1 MSESPPDPSEPKKPR
16 TPAWIRGF
24 GGGWSPRDVLLL
36 CVCPIL
42 GLGTAYAS
50 ERIQSTG
57 HVLPGVSVDG
67 TDVSGYAA
75 PVLETFIRGRQAQ
88 LDKRVMRV
96 RVGKT
101 VFRVS
106 GAEVGAKLDATL
118 ADQVMAAGRSGNI
131 LGQIAWRMSRW
142 FGPQII
148 ASSLHLDADKVEE
161 RAHEFEQKA
170 LATPTEG
177 NVKFLDGKV
186 VATLPAKGETID
198 RRVAPS
204 LLHDAFAGDAV
215 EVVLPSL
222 EWSPTTTVAAVEDAK
237 RRFQAA
243 VQHPVEMFV
252 RFPASEVS
260 NADVDGQSEEE
271 QQGRVETIAPKLF
284 AAALFTRP
292 KRAGS
297 NRNVPNPAGPNSAGP
312 NSAEPSNEPVK
323 LELAFDAA
331 LLDKALGEVR
341 KRWERPAQN
350 AEFIVDHHNRLKIG
364 PSKAQWLLPSEP
376 AAAALLEGVLS
387 DEHRGVWE
395 LVVGEQP
402 KVTAELAEK
411 LNIKQLVSS
420 FTTFHPCCKPRVENI
435 HRIADLIDGTVV
447 LAGET
452 YSVNETLG
460 QRTATNGFTM
470 APTIVKGEMDDTV
483 GGGIS
488 QFATTLFNAV
498 LRGGYEII
506 ERQPHSIYFNRYPM
520 GHEATLSFPKPD
532 LIFRNDTQSGMVIK
546 TSYNATSIK
555 VLVFGDNGGRVVTTD
570 VSKPFDTVEPEL
582 EYVADATLPPD
593 EEKVEEKGDYG
604 FTVHASRTVREK
616 DGTER
621 KESRKVVYKTRA
633 RRLIVHPCKIPEGF
647 EGYTGE
653 KCPEPEEAPDAG

>member
-1 MSESPPDPSEPKKPR
+1 MSESTPVPSEPKKPR

-24 GGGWSPRDVLLL
+24 RGGWGPRDVLLL
-36 CVCPIL
+36 CICPVL

-50 ERIQSTG
+50 ERIQSAG
-57 HVLPGVSVDG
+57 YVLPGVSVDG

-75 PVLETFIRGRQAQ
+75 PVLESFIRGRQAQ

-96 RVGKT
+96 RVGKML
-101 VFRVS
+101 FRVS
-106 GAEVGAKLDATL
+106 GAELGAKLDSTIAQ
-118 ADQVMAAGRSGNI
+118 QVMAAGRSGNI
-131 LGQIAWRMSRW
+131 LGQIAWRVSRW
-142 FGPQII
+142 FGPEVVTTAFQ
-148 ASSLHLDADKVEE
+148 LDADKVEE
-161 RAHEFEQKA
+161 RSHEFEQKA
-170 LATPTEG
+170 LTTPTEG
-177 NVKFLDGKV
+177 SVVFKDGKV
-186 VATLPAKGETID
+186 IATLPAKGETIN
-198 RRVAPS
+198 RQVALS

-222 EWSPTTTVAAVEDAK
+222 EWSPTTTVAAVEDAT
-237 RRFQAA
+237 RRFRAA
-243 VQHPVEMFV
+243 VQHPIEMFV

-260 NADVDGQSEEE
+260 HAEVDGQSEEE
-271 QQGRVETIAPKLF
+271 QQGRIETIAPKLF
-284 AAALFTRP
+284 AAALFTR
-292 KRAGS
+292 KAKAATNEAGAS
-297 NRNVPNPAGPNSAGP
+297 QEAPA
-312 NSAEPSNEPVK
+312 K

-331 LLDKALGEVR
+331 VLDKALVEVR

-350 AEFIVDHHNRLKIG
+350 AEFVVDHHNRLKIG

-411 LNIKQLVSS
+411 LNVKQLVSS

-460 QRTATNGFTM
+460 QRTAANGFTM

-570 VSKPFDTVEPEL
+570 VTKPVDTVEPEL
-582 EYVADATLPPD
+582 EYVADPTLPPD

-604 FTVHASRTVREK
+604 FTVYASRTVREK

-621 KESRKVVYKTRA
+621 KESRKVVYKPRA
-633 RRLIVHPCKIPEGF
+633 RRLVVHPCKIPEGF

-653 KCPEPEEAPDAG
+653 KCPEPEAAPDAGPAQL

>member
-1 MSESPPDPSEPKKPR
+1 MSDSTPVPSEPKKPR
-16 TPAWIRGF
+16 APAWIRRF
-24 GGGWSPRDVLLL
+24 LGGWGPRDVLLL
-36 CVCPIL
+36 CICPIL

-50 ERIQSTG
+50 ERIQSKG
-57 HVLPGVSVDG
+57 YVLPGVNVDG

-75 PVLETFIRGRQAQ
+75 PVLESFIRGRQAQ

-96 RVGKT
+96 RVGKS

-106 GAEVGAKLDATL
+106 GAELGAKLDATL

-131 LGQIAWRMSRW
+131 LGQIAWRVSRW
-142 FGPQII
+142 FGPQLI

-177 NVKFLDGKV
+177 SVKFQDGKV
-186 VATLPAKGETID
+186 VATLPAKGETIN
-198 RRVAPS
+198 RNQAPG

-260 NADVDGQSEEE
+260 HAEVDGTSEEE
-271 QQGRVETIAPKLF
+271 QQGRIETVAPKLF

-292 KRAGS
+292 KQVEPSGGAS
-297 NRNVPNPAGPNSAGP
+297 NGGAS
-312 NSAEPSNEPVK
+312 NSAELVK

-331 LLDKALGEVR
+331 LLDKALVEVR

-460 QRTATNGFTM
+460 QRTASNGFTM

-532 LIFRNDTQSGMVIK
+532 LIFKNDTPSGMVIK

-555 VLVFGDNGGRVVTTD
+555 VLVFGDSGGRVVTTD

-582 EYVADATLPPD
+582 EYVADPTLPPD

-604 FTVHASRTVREK
+604 FTVYASRTVREK

-653 KCPEPEEAPDAG
+653 KCPEPEDAPDAG